1 MLPIPFGNPHTYTHR
16 PHSGVDFPQPRGTIF
31 RASGPGRV
39 ASKGHGLRSGYT
51 VWVQYDNG
59 VRVGYVHMDAP
70 TTLVNVGDRVVEG
83 TPLGRIGSKGLNSTG
98 PHLHAEVSG
107 HATTAGFWKFFD
119 RNRVVGSS
127 VSGGTPTVT
136 PEPEPPTASPEED
149 DMFSDEDRALLKETL
164 TEIRNTKAGV
174 WTGGVSNGKTF
185 KYGVLPIVAHNQTLI
200 AQQSA
205 RISALSAAVS
215 ALASSKGVDPAALLK
230 VVEAGVKEAMR
241 NVSFTADVD
250 G

>member
-127 VSGGTPTVT
+127 TSGGTPTVT
-136 PEPEPPTASPEED
+136 PEPPPASPEED
-149 DMFSDEDRALLKETL
+149 DDMYTEADRNRDNDTNKKVTQIIDYLGANGGGGTKTPDTIGHKV
-164 TEIRNTKAGV
+164 TEIHSMLGAAGAK
-174 WTGGVSNGKTF
+174 GMGTF
-185 KYGVLPIVAHNQTLI
+185 GTIGYKINELYTRWV
-200 AQQSA
+200 
-205 RISALSAAVS
+205 
-215 ALASSKGVDPAALLK
+215 KG
-230 VVEAGVKEAMR
+230 
-241 NVSFTADVD
+241 S
-250 G
+250 